1 VTAVCTGDTRIFD
14 LQRLGTGGPVLKF
27 RTLLRTR
34 LPAAASTDTTVL
46 SLSLIAAV
54 EVPSAV
60 NRYST
65 PIGDGPREAA
75 RQAPFPCLADDELPA
90 CGGRVAAG
98 AARGQ
103 VVGLAVASDRQRLGR
118 RRPHPA
124 AWRVALGARR
134 QPGLT
139 VAAGSGLLA

>member
-1 VTAVCTGDTRIFD
+1 VTVVCTGDTRFVD

-46 SLSLIAAV
+46 WLLLIAAV

-60 NRYST
+60 N
-65 PIGDGPREAA
+65 
-75 RQAPFPCLADDELPA
+75 
-90 CGGRVAAG
+90 GRI
-98 AARGQ
+98 
-103 VVGLAVASDRQRLGR
+103 
-118 RRPHPA
+118 
-124 AWRVALGARR
+124 ALGARR